1 MLPLVAQGPG
11 DVLPVLR
18 GWCHLPPLPV
28 RWGVPPRSGVPG
40 ATASA
45 GWPRRCVLR
54 AAARGL
60 GVDVRLSVVPL
71 DLVFDGQRLQA
82 GAAALS

>member
-1 MLPLVAQGPG
+1 MPF
-11 DVLPVLR
+11 
-18 GWCHLPPLPV
+18 
-28 RWGVPPRSGVPG
+28 
-40 ATASA
+40 ASA
-45 GWPRRCVLR
+45 TRTVGRAPSVWCAGCNCQRRLTKAVCVLR